1 MKRLNVY
8 RKIVVPAFVVLFLC
22 SLSLNA
28 QAIAPSLKFAPL
40 DFHPPKGKR
49 SVLPNGMILYL
60 LEDHELPI
68 VNISATVQT
77 GSLYEPEDKIGLA
90 SLTGTLMRTGGAAN
104 RTGDEVDELLEYL
117 SASLSAGIGG
127 DSGYA
132 GVNVLTKDL
141 DQGLDLF
148 ADILMRPRF
157 SEDKLEQLRNQ
168 AIEGIRRRNDNPSSI
183 AGREFSKL
191 LYGADT
197 PFGREETLK
206 TISKITRQ
214 DCVEFY
220 SRYFHPD
227 SIILGIT
234 GDFKSE
240 EMIQKIINKFN
251 GWEKRKEGVPTLKP
265 IPVAYN
271 PSVHLVEKEVTQ
283 SYIRM
288 GHLGIKQN
296 NPDYF
301 ALSVMNDILGGQ
313 SFSSRLFQEV
323 RTHKG
328 LAYSVGSV
336 FSPGNIEVGSFFAY
350 SQTMSKNTGKAI
362 TEMMKNIK
370 MIQDE
375 PVREEELQTAK
386 DAFLNSFIFSFATPA
401 QIVSRQISLEYHHL
415 PEDFME
421 QFRDHVARV
430 TREDILRVAKK
441 YLHPEGMTL
450 LVVGDSSAF
459 DQPLSVF
466 GPVHSISLSD
476 DSP

>member
-1 MKRLNVY
+1 MKPLNVF
-8 RKIVVPAFVVLFLC
+8 RKVSVPALVFLLLC
-22 SLSLNA
+22 PFSFNA
-28 QAIAPSLKFAPL
+28 HAVAPSLKFAPL

-68 VNISATVQT
+68 VNITATVQT

-90 SLTGTLMRTGGAAN
+90 SLTGTLMRTGGAGS

-132 GVNVLTKDL
+132 GLNVLTKDL

-148 ADILMRPRF
+148 ADALMRPRF

-214 DCVEFY
+214 DCIEFY

-227 SIILGIT
+227 SMILGIT

-240 EMIQKIINKFN
+240 EMIQKMIDKFN
-251 GWEKRKEGVPTLKP
+251 GWEKRKEGAPPLKP
-265 IPVAYN
+265 IPVAFN

-313 SFSSRLFQEV
+313 AFSSRLFQEV

-350 SQTMSKNTGKAI
+350 GQTTSKNTAKAI
-362 TEMMKNIK
+362 TEIMENIK
-370 MIQDE
+370 KIQDE

-401 QIVSRQISLEYHHL
+401 QIVSRQISLEYYHL

-441 YLHPEGMTL
+441 YLHPGGMTL
-450 LVVGDSSAF
+450 LVVGNSSAF

-466 GPVHSISLSD
+466 GPVHSITLST